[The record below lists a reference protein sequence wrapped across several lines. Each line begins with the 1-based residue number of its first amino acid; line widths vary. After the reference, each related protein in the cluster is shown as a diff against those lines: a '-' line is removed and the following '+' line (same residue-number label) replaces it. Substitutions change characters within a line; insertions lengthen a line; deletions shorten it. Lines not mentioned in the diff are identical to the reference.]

1 MGDVTQARRLYLGDS
16 RNEGRHM
23 RVTWHPDTATIVFSH
38 WVGDSCVAS
47 THLTADD
54 ASSLVA
60 LLTDALRNAHLRWGT
75 PRSDSA

>member
-1 MGDVTQARRLYLGDS
+1 MGDVTRAGWLYLADS
-16 RNEGRHM
+16 RDAGRHM
-23 RVTWHPDTATIVFSH
+23 RVTWHPDTETIVFSH

-47 THLTADD
+47 THLAAGD

-60 LLTDALRNAHLRWGT
+60 LLTDALRNVYPPWGT